1 MAKKMPNYA
10 EMTLDEQL
18 AAYNEMSET
27 KRKSKFK
34 NATQGAAALEVEW
47 NRLNPTKEAGGPRT
61 PKDATKKIKVVTA
74 ENPRREGSAA
84 HGYYEALRGNG
95 TVGDYLAKYDDPVLA
110 RDARL
115 WLNYNVR
122 DGHVELIG

>member
-10 EMTLDEQL
+10 AMTLDEQL

-34 NATQGAAALEVEW
+34 NAAAGAAALEAEW
-47 NRLNPTKEAGGPRT
+47 NRLNPTKEAGSGRT
-61 PKDATKKIKVVTA
+61 PKDAAKKIKVVTA
-74 ENPRREGSAA
+74 ENPRRKDSAA
-84 HGYYEALRGNG
+84 HGYYEALRGGG
-95 TVGDYLAKYDDPVLA
+95 TVGEYLAKYPDPTLA